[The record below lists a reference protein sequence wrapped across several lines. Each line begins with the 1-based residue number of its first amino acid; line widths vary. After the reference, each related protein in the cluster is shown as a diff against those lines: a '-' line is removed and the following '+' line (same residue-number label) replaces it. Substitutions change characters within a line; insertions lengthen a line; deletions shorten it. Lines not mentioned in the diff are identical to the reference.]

1 MIPKEAYE
9 DNEIMDYLLSH
20 RLVVGAPKNE
30 KDLRVQYAEMFD
42 HPEFS
47 RSRLKNSDD
56 VLFVWWYA
64 CACSPYFDDA
74 DEKRLDKC
82 IMRAYKSDGRR
93 DQKRNEYNDGK
104 FPDEIKAAIKRM
116 HSLNT
121 GVRIEN
127 FARLLRI
134 RKNCHALLDE
144 DVETMTD
151 EQKDAW
157 TKRAKGLWNLLEETQ
172 RAIERGSFGVSD
184 AEDTLLEEDG
194 DDGGALRDARSEVNR

>member
-9 DNEIMDYLLSH
+9 DDEVMTLLLSR
-20 RLVVGAPKNE
+20 RLVVGAPKSE
-30 KDLRVQYAEMFD
+30 KDLRVQYAEMFE

-74 DEKRLDKC
+74 DEKRLEKC
-82 IMRAYKSDGRR
+82 IKRAYKSEGRR
-93 DQKRNEYNDGK
+93 EQKRSEYEGGR
-104 FPDEIKAAIKRM
+104 FTDEIKSAIRRM
-116 HSLNT
+116 HSINV
-121 GVRIEN
+121 GVRVEN
-127 FARLLRI
+127 YARLLRI

-144 DVETMTD
+144 DVALMND

-172 RAIERGSFGVSD
+172 RAIERGAFGVSD
-184 AEDTLLEEDG
+184 AEDTLLGDYEG
-194 DDGGALRDARSEVNR
+194 DDGALRDYRSGQN

>member
-9 DNEIMDYLLSH
+9 DDEIMDLLISR
-20 RLVVGAPKNE
+20 RLVAGAPKTE
-30 KDLRVQYAEMFD
+30 KDLRIQYHEMFD

-64 CACSPYFDDA
+64 CACSPYFDYP
-74 DEKRLDKC
+74 DEKRLERC
-82 IMRAYKSDGRR
+82 IARAYKSEGRR
-93 DQKRNEYNDGK
+93 EQKATEFANGR
-104 FPDEIKAAIKRM
+104 FPDEIKAAIRRM

-121 GVRIEN
+121 AARIEN
-127 FARLLRI
+127 YARLLRI

-144 DVETMTD
+144 DVATMND

-172 RAIERGSFGVSD
+172 KAIERGAFGVSD
-184 AEDTLLEEDG
+184 AEDTLLDDEA
-194 DDGGALRDARSEVNR
+194 DDGGALRDFRSQSV